1 MRRDL
6 AEQFNR
12 EVDNYRKALLYYA
25 RKCDWET
32 FEDKAGRLFDF
43 VETVEFR
50 ELERRFFKVFYLI
63 LSVLIL
69 AVIGLISL
77 NFEGNQ
83 ELMRLKNIFII
94 SSLAGSSFELYFYV
108 DYRMYIDVKT
118 RLYRTR
124 REKFVRGI
132 ERDFR
137 GYAVQTTQKAA

>member
-6 AEQFNR
+6 AEEFNR

-69 AVIGLISL
+69 AVIGLFSL
-77 NFEGNQ
+77 NFEGIQ
-83 ELMRLKNIFII
+83 ELTRLKNIFII